1 MNCGFF
7 DDSWELPCACLQY
20 FKDVKFLPKVIAK
33 YISLARNAF
42 AVIIGIVLAYCL
54 TDSDG
59 NGPFKL
65 TGDIE
70 PGLPPFKLPPFSTTV
85 DGEELNFKDMINQL
99 GFSIVSIA
107 LISILD
113 TVTMA
118 KAFCEYIFF
127 YDFNYNFF
135 FFFLTC

>member
-1 MNCGFF
+1 MNFVVWCFLF
-7 DDSWELPCACLQY
+7 TLLYLQY
-20 FKDVKFLPKVIAK
+20 FKDVKFLPKVIVK

-42 AVIIGIVLAYCL
+42 AVMIGIILAYCL

-65 TGDIE
+65 TGEIKS
-70 PGLPPFKLPPFSTTV
+70 GLPPFSIPPFSTTV
-85 DGEELNFKDMINQL
+85 DGKELGFRDMLDQL

-118 KAFCEYIFF
+118 KAFCEYLFIKKM
-127 YDFNYNFF
+127 
-135 FFFLTC
+135 

>member
-1 MNCGFF
+1 MV
-7 DDSWELPCACLQY
+7 CLQY
-20 FKDVKFLPKVIAK
+20 FKDVKFLPKVVAK

-42 AVIIGIVLAYCL
+42 AVIIGICLAYCL

-70 PGLPPFKLPPFSTTV
+70 SGLPPFRLPPFSTTV
-85 DGEELNFKDMINQL
+85 DGEELDFSDMIQQL

-118 KAFCEYIFF
+118 KAFCEYFLVNIFR
-127 YDFNYNFF
+127 FF
-135 FFFLTC
+135 